1 MDSQT
6 RHTDHRHATRSRG
19 LTLLELL
26 ITLTIAV
33 IIATVAI
40 PALHTL
46 IMSNRMSTQLSEWL
60 TALQAARSHAISHQQ
75 HVVICPSADQN
86 ACVSSTVWQNG
97 WITFADRNL
106 NQQHDRDESLSRV
119 NNTTLTDMSIMS
131 SNGRQRIAFQADGSA
146 GGSNTTLTFCDARG
160 AAHARAI
167 IIAVN
172 GRPRL
177 ASARADGTALS
188 CP

>member
-6 RHTDHRHATRSRG
+6 RYTGRKQTPQSRG
-19 LTLLELL
+19 LTLIELL

-33 IIATVAI
+33 IIATTAI

-60 TALQAARSHAISHQQ
+60 TTLQAARSQAISHQQ
-75 HVVICPSADQN
+75 HVVICPSTDRN

-97 WITFADRNL
+97 WIAFADRNL
-106 NQQHDRDESLSRV
+106 NKEHDRDESLLRV
-119 NNTTLTDMSIMS
+119 NNTALTDLRINS

-160 AAHARAI
+160 AAAARAI
-167 IIAVN
+167 IIAAN

-177 ASARADGTALS
+177 ASTRADGTALS

>member
-6 RHTDHRHATRSRG
+6 HHTTHKQTPRSRG
-19 LTLLELL
+19 LTLIELL

-33 IIATVAI
+33 IIAAVAI

-46 IMSNRMSTQLSEWL
+46 IKTNRMSTQLSEWL
-60 TALQAARSHAISHQQ
+60 TILQAARSQAISHQQ
-75 HVVICPSADQN
+75 HVVICPSTDQN
-86 ACVSSTVWQNG
+86 GCANTTQWQNG

-119 NNTTLTDMSIMS
+119 NNTALTDLRISS

-146 GGSNTTLTFCDARG
+146 GGSNTTLTFCDVRG
-160 AAHARAI
+160 AAAARAI

-177 ASARADGTALS
+177 ASTRADGTALS

>member
-6 RHTDHRHATRSRG
+6 HHTGRKQIPRSRG
-19 LTLLELL
+19 LTLIELL
-26 ITLTIAV
+26 ITLSIAV
-33 IIATVAI
+33 IIAIVAI

-60 TALQAARSHAISHQQ
+60 TALQGARSQAISHQQ
-75 HVVICPSADQN
+75 HVVICPSTDQN
-86 ACVSSTVWQNG
+86 ACANTTQWQNG
-97 WITFADRNL
+97 WIAFADRNL
-106 NQQHDRDESLSRV
+106 NKEHDRDESLLRV
-119 NNTTLTDMSIMS
+119 SNIASTNLRIAS
-131 SNGRQRIAFQADGSA
+131 SNGRQRIAFQSDGSA

-160 AAHARAI
+160 ATRARAI

-177 ASARADGTALS
+177 VSTRSDGTTLV